1 MEESNNNIIIKVLAI
16 ILLIILG
23 LNVYRTETTKKELA
37 TLSDTVSQIQS
48 QVDSLEFPVGQPAV
62 PVGTNSNQIKGLE
75 KRVAG
80 LESKVNTLK
89 NSVDC
94 LSKTSS
100 PKSQQTSPLESTSSG
115 PSSASKLETN
125 SRNGGSGKVTV
136 SAKVKV
142 EDRYVNGSTVLPKV
156 TKGPEGVVIIGIVM
170 DNGGYVTSAKVRS
183 GSTIKDEDILDAC
196 KEAALRTRFS
206 MNLDVSDKH
215 PATITYTFTAK

>member
-1 MEESNNNIIIKVLAI
+1 MEESNNNIIIKGLAI
-16 ILLIILG
+16 ILIIILG

-37 TLSDTVSQIQS
+37 TLSATVSQIQS
-48 QVDSLEFPVGQPAV
+48 QVDSLEFPVGQPAA
-62 PVGTNSNQIKGLE
+62 PVGINNNQIKGLE
-75 KRVAG
+75 KRVAS

-89 NSVDC
+89 SSVDR
-94 LSKTSS
+94 LSKASS
-100 PKSQQTSPLESTSSG
+100 QKSQQTSTSSG
-115 PSSASKLETN
+115 QSSASTLVAN
-125 SRNGGSGKVTV
+125 SGNGGSGKVTV

-170 DNGGYVTSAKVRS
+170 DKGGYVTSAKVRS